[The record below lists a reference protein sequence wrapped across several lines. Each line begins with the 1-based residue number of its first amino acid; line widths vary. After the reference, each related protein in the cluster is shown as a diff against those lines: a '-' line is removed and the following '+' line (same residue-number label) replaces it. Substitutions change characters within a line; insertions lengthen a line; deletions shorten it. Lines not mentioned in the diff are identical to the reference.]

1 MSVIGLDL
9 GATKLSAAVFSDE
22 GELLLKEVH
31 SLNGRTG
38 AEVGL
43 LISRTLLNLIE
54 KSQEDG
60 EPVKAAGC
68 CVPGIAWSESRKVW
82 APNIPGWEDYPLLE
96 ELQQVCEPKGIT
108 VAIDSDRACYILG
121 EVWKGAAKGCR
132 NAIFLAVGTGIGA
145 GILVDGKILRGAN
158 DIAGAIGWLALD
170 KPFQE
175 KYSGV
180 GCFEYNASGTGIVR
194 VAKEMLAYDPGRSS
208 RLRDLKESA
217 ITAIDVFRAY
227 GNGDPLAMQALSQ
240 AVQYWGMTTANLVSL
255 FNPEKIIFG
264 GGVFGP
270 AVQFLAAI
278 ADEARKWAQPI
289 SMKQVKLEPSALA
302 GDAGL
307 VGAGYLAI
315 LQLKA

>member
-9 GATKLSAAVFSDE
+9 GATKLAAAIFSDE
-22 GELLLKEVH
+22 GELLLKEAH

-38 AEVGL
+38 VEVGM
-43 LISRTLLNLIE
+43 LISGTLLSLIE
-54 KSQEDG
+54 KLQEG
-60 EPVKAAGC
+60 EEPVTAVGC
-68 CVPGIAWSESRKVW
+68 CVPGIAWSESGKVW
-82 APNIPGWEDYPLLE
+82 APNIPGWENYPLLE
-96 ELQQVCEPKGIT
+96 ELKQVCEPKGIT
-108 VAIDSDRACYILG
+108 VAIDNDRACYILG

-132 NAIFLAVGTGIGA
+132 DAIFLAVGTGIGA
-145 GILVDGKILRGAN
+145 GILADGKILRGTN

-170 KPFQE
+170 KPFQD
-175 KYSGV
+175 KYTGI

-194 VAKEMLAYDPGRSS
+194 VAKEMLASNPGHSS
-208 RLRDLKESA
+208 RLRDLEESA
-217 ITAIDVFRAY
+217 LTAVDIFRAY
-227 GNGDPLAMQALSQ
+227 EKGDPLAILALDQ

-289 SMKQVKLEPSALA
+289 SMQKVKLEPSTLA

-307 VGAGYLAI
+307 VGAGYLAY
-315 LQLKA
+315 LHLKA